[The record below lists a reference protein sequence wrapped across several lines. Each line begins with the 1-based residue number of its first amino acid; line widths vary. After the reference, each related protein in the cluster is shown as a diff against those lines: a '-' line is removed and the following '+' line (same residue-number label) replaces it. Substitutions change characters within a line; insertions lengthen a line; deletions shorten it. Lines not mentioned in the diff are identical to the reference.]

1 MTDVL
6 TELPAAARE
15 AAARRKAAAAG
26 KAGSRR
32 LAPNDGERARLVDSP
47 AQLRSRTVERDGK
60 QFFELVG
67 YASIVD
73 RSYDMWDFFGPY
85 SERVSAGAFDAT
97 LSAKPDVAF
106 LINHTGLTL
115 ARTSNG
121 TLELAADALGLR
133 STAWLNPQRDE
144 ARNLISAIEDKLI
157 TEMSFAFQIDEAS
170 WNDDFTEFTIER
182 VNLDRGDTS
191 AVNYGANPF
200 TSIAARSQQIM
211 RDVQKL
217 PTGAARA
224 ALGLL
229 QHRKDLGQP
238 ATPTRALAPAD
249 AAVVAQVL
257 GWLSAIDTIVDE
269 GQETLAAYLG
279 VPNPDAYETEDM
291 SAQEQYNS
299 AQPSQKRA
307 AGRSLTHIEALLES

>member
-6 TELPAAARE
+6 TELSATARE
-15 AAARRKAAAAG
+15 AAVRRAAAADG
-26 KAGSRR
+26 KPDARRAG
-32 LAPNDGERARLVDSP
+32 PNDGERARLVDSP
-47 AQLRSRTVERDGK
+47 AQLRSQTVERDGK

-73 RSYDMWDFFGPY
+73 RSYEMWDFFGPY
-85 SERVSAGAFDAT
+85 SEKVAAGAFDAT
-97 LSAKPDVAF
+97 LAAKPDVAF

-121 TLELAADALGLR
+121 TLELSADALGLR

-157 TEMSFAFQIDEAS
+157 TEMSFAFQIDDAS
-170 WNDDFTEFTIER
+170 WNEDFTEFTIER

-200 TSIAARSQQIM
+200 TSIAARSQQVM
-211 RDVQKL
+211 RDLQQL

-229 QHRKDLGQP
+229 QHRKDLSP
-238 ATPTRALAPAD
+238 VRALSPAD
-249 AAVVAQVL
+249 TAVVAQVL
-257 GWLSAIDTIVDE
+257 GWLSAIDNIVDE

-279 VPNPDAYETEDM
+279 VPNPDADEVDDLTT
-291 SAQEQYNS
+291 QTNS
-299 AQPSQKRA
+299 ASAPQTRA
-307 AGRSLTHIEALLES
+307 AGRSLAHIEALLDAG